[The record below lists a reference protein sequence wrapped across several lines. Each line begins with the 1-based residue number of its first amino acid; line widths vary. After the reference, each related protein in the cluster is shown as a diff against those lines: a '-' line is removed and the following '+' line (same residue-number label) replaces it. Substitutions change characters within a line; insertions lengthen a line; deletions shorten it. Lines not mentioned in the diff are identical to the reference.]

1 MGVGARINIG
11 RSSFDPSRGTSIPLP
26 SILIST
32 PLPSSTSIPV
42 ITMLILIVVAIVSIV
57 VVVVVG
63 MCRPTRASTIT
74 ATIRPIP
81 GAGASIR
88 SSSK

>member
-26 SILIST
+26 SILVSA
-32 PLPSSTSIPV
+32 PLPSSTSTPV
-42 ITMLILIVVAIVSIV
+42 ITMLILIVVAIVSI

>member
-26 SILIST
+26 SILVSA
-32 PLPSSTSIPV
+32 PLPSSTSTPV
-42 ITMLILIVVAIVSIV
+42 ITMLILIVVAIVSI
-57 VVVVVG
+57 VVVG